1 MTQTPTLVMFGVFM
15 GITLV
20 VTYWASGQSPNAPR
34 LLYAHRQIGGLQNG
48 WAIAGDYMSAASF
61 LGITG
66 LVAFFGFD
74 GFMYSVGWLVA
85 YLAVLFL
92 VAEPMRNTGKY
103 TVGDVI
109 SFRLHGRGVRA
120 VAGISTLTITLFYM
134 IAQMVGSG
142 LIFSLLLPQFDENIA
157 IVFVGILMLVYVL
170 FGGMLA
176 TTWVQIIKAGLL
188 LATAI
193 VLSVL
198 SCRASVSRWATS
210 STPPRRRRSSA
221 KSRTCCSRGCSTKA
235 TSAH

>member
-1 MTQTPTLVMFGVFM
+1 MFAIFVA
-15 GITLV
+15 ITLI
-20 VTYWASGQSPNAPR
+20 VTVWASGTTSTR
-34 LLYAHRQIGGLQNG
+34 KGFYTAHRRIGGVQNG
-48 WAIAGDYMSAASF
+48 WAITGDYLSAASF

-120 VAGISTLTITLFYM
+120 VAAVSTLTITLFYM
-134 IAQMVGSG
+134 IAQIVGRR
-142 LIFSLLLPQFDENIA
+142 LIFSPLLPQFDENLP

-188 LATAI
+188 LATAV

-198 SCRASVSRWATS
+198 VMSRFGFSMGNFLNAAAT
-210 STPPRRRRSSA
+210 TPVLGKVTNLLQP
-221 KSRTCCSRGCSTKA
+221 GLLY
-235 TSAH
+235 